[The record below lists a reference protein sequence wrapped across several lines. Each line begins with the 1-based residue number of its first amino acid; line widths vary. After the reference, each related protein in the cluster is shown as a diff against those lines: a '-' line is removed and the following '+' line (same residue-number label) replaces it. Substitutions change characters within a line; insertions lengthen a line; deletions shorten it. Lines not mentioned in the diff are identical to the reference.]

1 MVKYFGTDG
10 VRGQANSELT
20 PELAF
25 QLGRLGGHVV
35 ASHDDREG
43 QKAQVL
49 VARDTRRSGIMLENA
64 LTSGLLSIGVDVM
77 LLGEIPTPALAY
89 LIRTQQASGGIM
101 ITASH
106 NPAQDN
112 GIKFLGSDGYKLDD
126 SQEAEIEDLL
136 NGIDDLP
143 RPSSKNL
150 GEIHDYLEGS
160 SKYIQFLTH
169 SIEGDLSGM
178 NVVLDG
184 ANGAA
189 SDLLARL
196 FADLETDDFEI
207 IGASPDGININEG
220 VGSTHP
226 EKLAEKVLELEADAG
241 LAFDG
246 DADRV
251 IAVDDKGRIVDGD
264 HIMYI
269 IAKYLHQEQMLKK
282 DTVVSTVMS
291 NLGFYKSLEKLG
303 IQSVQTK
310 VGDRFVVEQMRQNGY
325 NFGGEQS
332 GHIIFGDLHTT
343 GDGLLSGIQLL
354 YVVKH
359 SGKKLSELADEM
371 EVYPQKLVNVK
382 VRDKTLVLEN
392 EQIAAIVK
400 EVEEELGEDGRV
412 LVRPSGTEPL
422 LRVMIEASS
431 DELCEQYCQKIVDVV
446 EEELGTD

>member
-269 IAKYLHQEQMLKK
+269 IAKYMHQQQTLKK

-310 VGDRFVVEQMRQNGY
+310 VGDRFVVEEMRQNGY

-354 YVVKH
+354 YIIKQ
-359 SGKKLSELADEM
+359 SGKALSELADEM

-382 VRDKTLVLEN
+382 VRDKSRALEN
-392 EQIAAIVK
+392 ERIAAVVK
-400 EVEEELGEDGRV
+400 EVEEELGENGRV

>member
-269 IAKYLHQEQMLKK
+269 IAKYMHQQQTLKK

-354 YVVKH
+354 YIIKQ
-359 SGKKLSELADEM
+359 SGKALSELADEM

-382 VRDKTLVLEN
+382 VRDKSRALEN
-392 EQIAAIVK
+392 ERIAAVVK
-400 EVEEELGEDGRV
+400 EVEEELGENGRV